1 MTSLIAKLGLAA
13 LVALTGLSATAPTA
27 AAANG
32 VQPLLVQYHQVQYH
46 DRDRDWRHHDRRDRH
61 DRRRHHGRRE
71 GCAPWLAEQK
81 ADRMGLR
88 RTRVVDISRRTVTVV
103 GFDRRGRD
111 RVVFANV
118 RGCPLIRR

>member
-1 MTSLIAKLGLAA
+1 MTSLIVKAGIAA
-13 LVALTGLSATAPTA
+13 LVALTGLSAAAPTVA
-27 AAANG
+27 AASPEFVIHA
-32 VQPLLVQYHQVQYH
+32 QYRDH
-46 DRDRDWRHHDRRDRH
+46 DRDRDHRGRPDRRP
-61 DRRRHHGRRE
+61 DRRPS

-88 RTRVVDISRRTVTVV
+88 RTRVVDVSRRTVTVA
-103 GFDRRGRD
+103 GFGRRGPD